1 MSFSKM
7 ILASTVVF
15 AFAAHA
21 DKASDKVAV
30 DNACTAEATTAGCG
44 SEKVGTGLL
53 KCIHAYK
60 MAHKEFKLSDGC
72 KASMKQ
78 LRSDRKKSN

>member
-1 MSFSKM
+1 MSFSKI
-7 ILASTVVF
+7 ILASAVVF

-21 DKASDKVAV
+21 DRAADKIAV
-30 DNACTAEATTAGCG
+30 DNACTAEASTAGCG
-44 SEKVGTGLL
+44 NEKVGTGLL

-60 MAHKEFKLSDGC
+60 KAHKEFKLSDGC